1 MSPGRNVGSSA
12 TGVVTRPKVCVRLC
26 DGRYFPVQRHSGVG
40 SAKSCSSFCP
50 ASATKIYNGNSINH
64 AVAPDGKRYSEL
76 PARLCIGRGSSLA
89 APAMA
94 GGPNGHDL
102 HSHQQLCGTLSG
114 LAPPAHRNQNRAGR
128 GGTCTTA
135 TRPAGR
141 GDVRPQH
148 QEQAGSGR
156 PLRPELV
163 RASALNQ
170 RTNNHR
176 TDL

>member
-76 PARLCIGRGSSLA
+76 AIAFVYRERIIPGYTYNGRDA
-89 APAMA
+89 F
-94 GGPNGHDL
+94 
-102 HSHQQLCGTLSG
+102 G
-114 LAPPAHRNQNRAGR
+114 L
-128 GGTCTTA
+128 TISTT
-135 TRPAGR
+135 P
-141 GDVRPQH
+141 
-148 QEQAGSGR
+148 
-156 PLRPELV
+156 
-163 RASALNQ
+163 
-170 RTNNHR
+170 
-176 TDL
+176 

>member
-26 DGRYFPVQRHSGVG
+26 DGRYFPVKRHSGVG

-64 AVAPDGKRYSEL
+64 AVALDGKRYSEL

-102 HSHQQLCGTLSG
+102 HSHQQLCGTLSR